1 MTGLARGMLASGA
14 MAAGVTAA
22 AASCDNDYPT
32 RTRGDYIFACMQV
45 NGLNQLALERCSC
58 SIDVIA
64 SIIPHDDYVE
74 AETIQA
80 YKLRGG
86 ESTAPMFS
94 LVMKEKVHKLKL
106 AQLEG
111 ELKCF

>member
-1 MTGLARGMLASGA
+1 MRTRNIAI
-14 MAAGVTAA
+14 AA
-22 AASCDNDYPT
+22 AAVAAMAPAAVAADCDNDFTT
-32 RTRGDYIFACMQV
+32 RTRGDYIYACMQV
-45 NGLNQLALERCSC
+45 NGANQLVLERCAC

-64 SIIPHDDYVE
+64 SLINQEDYIE
-74 AETIQA
+74 AETIMS

-86 ESTAPMFS
+86 ESVQSVLHPAA
-94 LVMKEKVHKLKL
+94 KEKVHKLKL